1 MSLKT
6 KGLVHFTIPVSD
18 LDRSEKFYTE
28 IMGFKKVRRNEHM
41 VFMRSGKDLF
51 VLTHSEKPIDPNPG
65 DDNAIHT
72 AFLVDG
78 TEYKTSL
85 EFLKSKGIKIIQDEE
100 RRKGTFHGY
109 SAYFHDPD
117 RNVLEIIHLQNDPLS
132 DTGN

>member
-1 MSLKT
+1 MPIGK
-6 KGLVHFTIPVSD
+6 
-18 LDRSEKFYTE
+18 LDHYSVRTLDVEASRKFYTE
-28 IMGFKKVRRNEHM
+28 IMGFKKVRRNPHM

-51 VLTHSEKPIDPNPG
+51 VLTKSEKPVDPNPG

-85 EFLKSKGIKIIQDEE
+85 DFLKSKGIKIIQDEE

-132 DTGN
+132 DTGE

>member
-18 LDRSEKFYTE
+18 LDRSEKFYSE

-51 VLTHSEKPIDPNPG
+51 VLTHSETPINPNPG

-85 EFLKSKGIKIIQDEE
+85 EFLQSKGIKIIQDEE

-117 RNVLEIIHLQNDPLS
+117 RNVIEIIHLQNDPLS
-132 DTGN
+132 DAGN

>member
-6 KGLVHFTIPVSD
+6 KGLVHFTIPVSN

-51 VLTHSEKPIDPNPG
+51 VLTHSETPINPNPG

-85 EFLKSKGIKIIQDEE
+85 EFLQSKGIKIIQDEE

-132 DTGN
+132 DTGA